1 MKKIIKITMLI
12 ISLTLIA
19 GIAQFD
25 LSQAA
30 NKGVKISKKH
40 FPDPYF
46 RKAVKKYYD
55 YNKDGYL
62 SKSETAFVFKM
73 NHEPGHYLFG
83 KSKKIWK
90 KKHSLKGIEYFP
102 ELKELQIKDVNIGN
116 PNIKE
121 NLQLEC
127 VYLYGTNTTYL
138 NTKDNIYL
146 RRLHIIPKNDVK
158 WQKAHPLK
166 NMDFSQNKKL
176 EQLLVPNGL
185 SKIDVSMLTKLQH
198 LNVAG
203 GKLTKLD
210 ISNNAELAT
219 LDCSGNALTELNL
232 SHNPEL
238 TVLLCQNNKLRK
250 LTFFEEPWLAWLDC
264 SGNSLAEVDMKNGCV
279 TDTWKRDPGTV
290 FQNILA
296 D

>member
-1 MKKIIKITMLI
+1 M
-12 ISLTLIA
+12 
-19 GIAQFD
+19 
-25 LSQAA
+25 
-30 NKGVKISKKH
+30 
-40 FPDPYF
+40 
-46 RKAVKKYYD
+46 
-55 YNKDGYL
+55 
-62 SKSETAFVFKM
+62 
-73 NHEPGHYLFG
+73 
-83 KSKKIWK
+83 
-90 KKHSLKGIEYFP
+90 
-102 ELKELQIKDVNIGN
+102 KELQIKDVNIGN

-210 ISNNAELAT
+210 ISNNAELTT

-250 LTFFEEPWLAWLDC
+250 LTKNEE
-264 SGNSLAEVDMKNGCV
+264 
-279 TDTWKRDPGTV
+279 
-290 FQNILA
+290 
-296 D
+296 